1 LSTIQTQL
9 PVPAFRGF
17 FFSEQ
22 QKVAARYPSYLF
34 VCQNKNSKRE
44 LQINMSLLGSIFG
57 GDSKEEK
64 GNLSNL
70 FQKTSD
76 LPDRPHHKPISKPPA
91 KRKSA
96 KEDDEPIKK
105 KRKKER
111 KKPKEDEDTTEKE
124 ETDDKEEGSSNEKE
138 QEETDEDRTIFVGNL
153 PLLKTSRKSLASLF
167 KDCGPVA
174 SARIRSV
181 PVKGVK
187 LPAERAGDQNLMKKV
202 SANTNQ
208 VDDNMKSTVSG
219 YVVFKNIESAKKALE
234 KNNMKVG
241 GLHIRVDKASPT
253 VDPGRSVFCGNL
265 PYGAEESSLQNHF
278 VKACALDVGDV
289 LGVRIIR
296 DKETFQC
303 KGFGYVLFREKS
315 TIPTALKLHNSTYMK
330 KQIRV
335 LVCGKRFKNKKGERH
350 EPKYKTK
357 EEKEKVTAGA
367 FRRLLSKQQK
377 EAQEFNK
384 RKRGQKKS
392 ADKKPSGLIKRAA
405 LDKKVDKRVKK
416 LEKRVSKGMGK
427 TRH

>member
-1 LSTIQTQL
+1 
-9 PVPAFRGF
+9 
-17 FFSEQ
+17 
-22 QKVAARYPSYLF
+22 
-34 VCQNKNSKRE
+34 
-44 LQINMSLLGSIFG
+44 MSLLGSIFG

-64 GNLSNL
+64 GNRSNL
-70 FQKTSD
+70 FEKTSD
-76 LPDRPHHKPISKPPA
+76 LPDRPRHKPVSKPPV
-91 KRKSA
+91 KRKKA
-96 KEDDEPIKK
+96 KEAEEPIKK

-111 KKPKEDEDTTEKE
+111 KKPKEDEDTTEKTTEKTTEGE
-124 ETDDKEEGSSNEKE
+124 ETNDKEEGPSNEKE
-138 QEETDEDRTIFVGNL
+138 QEVTDEDRTIFVGNL
-153 PLLKTSRKSLASLF
+153 PIASTSRKSLASLF

-174 SARIRSV
+174 SARLRSV

-187 LPAERAGDQNLMKKV
+187 LPAERAGDQNLMRKV

-219 YVVFKNIESAKKALE
+219 YVVFKDIETVKKALE

-241 GLHIRVDKASPT
+241 GLHIRVDRASPT

-278 VKACALDVGDV
+278 VKACGLEVGDV
-289 LGVRIIR
+289 TGVRIIR
-296 DKETFQC
+296 DKDTFQC
-303 KGFGYVLFREKS
+303 KGFGYVLFKEKS
-315 TIPTALKLHNSTYMK
+315 IIPTALKLHNSTYMN

-335 LVCGKRFKNKKGERH
+335 LVCGKRFKGKKGSVEQ
-350 EPKYKTK
+350 KFKTK

-384 RKRGQKKS
+384 RKRGGKKS
-392 ADKKPSGLIKRAA
+392 ADKKPTGVSKRAA
-405 LDKKVDKRVKK
+405 MDKKVDARVKK

-427 TRH
+427 TRK

>member
-1 LSTIQTQL
+1 
-9 PVPAFRGF
+9 
-17 FFSEQ
+17 
-22 QKVAARYPSYLF
+22 
-34 VCQNKNSKRE
+34 
-44 LQINMSLLGSIFG
+44 MSLLGSIFG
-57 GDSKEEK
+57 GDSKKEK

-70 FQKTSD
+70 FQKTSA
-76 LPDRPHHKPISKPPA
+76 LPDRPQHEPISKPPA

-96 KEDDEPIKK
+96 EEDDEPKKK

-124 ETDDKEEGSSNEKE
+124 KTDDKEEGPSNEKE
-138 QEETDEDRTIFVGNL
+138 QEVTDEDRTVFVGNL
-153 PLLKTSRKSLASLF
+153 PLSGTNRKSLASLF

-181 PVKGVK
+181 PVKGIK

-202 SANTNQ
+202 CANTNL

-219 YVVFKNIESAKKALE
+219 YVVFKSIESAKKALE

-253 VDPGRSVFCGNL
+253 VDPERSVFCGNL

-289 LGVRIIR
+289 TGVRIIR

-315 TIPTALKLHNSTYMK
+315 IIPTALKLHNSTYMK

-335 LVCGKRFKNKKGERH
+335 LVCGKRFKGKKGKVEQ
-350 EPKYKTK
+350 KFKTK

-367 FRRLLSKQQK
+367 FRRLISKQQR
-377 EAQEFNK
+377 ESQEFNK

-392 ADKKPSGLIKRAA
+392 ADKNPSGLSKRAA
-405 LDKKVDKRVKK
+405 LDKKVGKRVKK

-427 TRH
+427 TRR